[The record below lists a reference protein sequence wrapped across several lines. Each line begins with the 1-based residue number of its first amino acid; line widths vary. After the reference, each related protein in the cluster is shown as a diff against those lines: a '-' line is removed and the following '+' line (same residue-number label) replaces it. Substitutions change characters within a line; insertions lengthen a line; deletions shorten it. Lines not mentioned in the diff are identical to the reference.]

1 MCSIGGIYLNK
12 KTDHDIT
19 ALLCKF
25 NSTQSHRGPDFDG
38 FWVSENNDIGLS
50 HNRLAIV
57 DLSSNSNQP
66 MHSYDGRFTIVFN
79 GEIYNYLELRD
90 ELVAKG
96 APFKTLSD
104 TEVIIEAYRFWGENC
119 LGKLRGMFAFALYDH
134 VREVLLCAR
143 DKMGKKPF
151 IYAGS
156 NDYFAFASELP
167 AILNLN
173 DIDTSINTDALAAM
187 LLRNM
192 RHIPDPHTIYK
203 GVRRLR
209 AGHAMYVSKGK
220 VTRTWRYWHPSPSDD
235 EITPERLRALLEKS
249 VELRMRSDVPVA
261 ALLSGGVDSSAIVAL
276 MKKHTDVPIKTYA
289 LGFDEN
295 DEDLRRARIM
305 AERLGTQHKEFY
317 FDPNEQW
324 DIFNS
329 LIQKYGEPIMLLPLV
344 HSYSLCRSIYKDG
357 IKVVMSGN
365 GADELFYGYTGHVRT
380 LRISKWMHRYRSITP
395 FLKFLTH
402 TELAGFSARPGT
414 RKAALYKAI
423 SSNVWAKYLTR
434 DIIQNVVNVAAAEM
448 EYWGDLCPSEKYI
461 DESNFVGLMV
471 ENTHS
476 VTTSGDLPAMLN
488 SVEIRSPFLDQD
500 IVSFAL
506 ATPAEKKI
514 PNMKSI
520 NWLKAILR
528 DSVSDLV
535 PNELLVASKRGFG
548 TGIQEK
554 NVMLGPWKDHL
565 EDIFSRFDSFDGFY
579 DIECCKN
586 AWAAF
591 EAGKTQNASEISK
604 LVASQVWIRQQQISS
619 NNRTGSNIYE
629 N

>member
-1 MCSIGGIYLNK
+1 MCSIGGIYFNK
-12 KTDHDIT
+12 KTNRDLEE
-19 ALLCKF
+19 LLGKF
-25 NSTQSHRGPDFDG
+25 NVTQSHRGPDFEDV
-38 FWVSENNDIGLS
+38 WVSENNDIGLG

-57 DLSSNSNQP
+57 DLSIKSNQP
-66 MHSYDGRFTIVFN
+66 MHSHDERFTIVFN
-79 GEIYNYLELRD
+79 GEIYNHLELRD
-90 ELVAKG
+90 ELVGKG
-96 APFKTLSD
+96 AQFKTISD
-104 TEVIIEAYRFWGENC
+104 TEVILEAYRLWGENC
-119 LGKLRGMFAFALYDH
+119 LSKLRGMFAFALYDH

-143 DKMGKKPF
+143 DKVGKKPF

-167 AILNLN
+167 AILKLN
-173 DIDTSINTDALAAM
+173 DIDTSINTDALASM

-192 RHIPDPHTIYK
+192 RHIPDPHTVYK

-220 VTRTWRYWHPSPSDD
+220 VTRIWRYWQPSPSDD
-235 EITPERLRALLEKS
+235 EITPERLRALLEES
-249 VELRMRSDVPVA
+249 VKLRMRSDVPVA

-305 AERLGTQHKEFY
+305 SKRLGTQHKEFY
-317 FDPNEQW
+317 FDPSEQW
-324 DIFNS
+324 NIFNS
-329 LIQKYGEPIMLLPLV
+329 IIQKYGEPIMLLPLV
-344 HSYSLCRSIYKDG
+344 HTYSLCRSIFKDG

-380 LRISKWMHRYRSITP
+380 LRISKWMHKFRVINP

-402 TELAGFSARPGT
+402 TELAGFAARPGT

-423 SSNVWAKYLTR
+423 SSNIWAKYLTR
-434 DIIQNVVNVAAAEM
+434 DIIQNIVNIAAEEM
-448 EYWGDLCPSEKYI
+448 EYWGDLCPSDKYI

-476 VTTSGDLPAMLN
+476 VITSGDLPAMLN
-488 SVEIRSPFLDQD
+488 SVEMRSPFLDQD

-506 ATPAEKKI
+506 ATPVERKI
-514 PNMKSI
+514 PTVKSA

-535 PNELLVASKRGFG
+535 PKELLIASKRGFG
-548 TGIQEK
+548 SGIQER
-554 NVMLGPWKDHL
+554 NILLGPWKNEVHQIL
-565 EDIFSRFDSFDGFY
+565 SNPNSFDGFF
-579 DIECCKN
+579 DKN
-586 AWAAF
+586 KIIHCWTEF
-591 EAGKTQNASEISK
+591 STGKSNNTSEIAK
-604 LVASQVWIRQQQISS
+604 IFAMQLWGQAKQ
-619 NNRTGSNIYE
+619 
-629 N
+629 